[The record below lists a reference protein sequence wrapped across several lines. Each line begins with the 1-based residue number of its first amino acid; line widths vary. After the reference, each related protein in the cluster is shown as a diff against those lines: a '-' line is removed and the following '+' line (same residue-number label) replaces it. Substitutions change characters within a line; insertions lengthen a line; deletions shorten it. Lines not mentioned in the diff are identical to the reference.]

1 MQADDKIMQADDKF
15 IQFGCWNNL
24 NTKVKDGK
32 EKQLGCLNKVFG
44 LLNEYLT
51 KVEVKPKFLIISGDN
66 YYPEKQKEDDV
77 TTNIVIHPDK
87 LIEGFKKLEIDLPIY
102 MMLGNHDLEKT
113 PKEEDPTQQEC
124 KILELEMTNKPPN
137 VEYNFF
143 KYEMLNGTMVLMID
157 TSIYEDDSENYLQC
171 YNKFF
176 ELSRQSF
183 ASIEEIK
190 EYQLQQITEAIT
202 RKELKNIIIVG
213 HHPIKYFK
221 YKKPK
226 EGKEAKIQFRSDI
239 IHSFKPV
246 LAHIYGVLGPK
257 TNYYYLCSDMHLYQ
271 KGRIELQM
279 GADVAMTIQQYSV
292 GTGGTELDSPFPPDY
307 AERVKTED
315 DITYTLEEEKAQCG
329 FLECVVKEGGLE
341 FTPIFVNLK
350 GGNKK
355 TKNKRSKRSKR
366 TKKRSKRNKKTK

>member
-1 MQADDKIMQADDKF
+1 MEADDKF

-24 NTKVKDGK
+24 NTKVKDGQ

-44 LLNEYLT
+44 LLNDYLT
-51 KVEVKPKFLIISGDN
+51 KVENKPKFLIISGDN

-239 IHSFKPV
+239 IHFFKPV

-279 GADVAMTIQQYSV
+279 SADVVMRIQQYIV

-315 DITYTLEEEKAQCG
+315 DITYTLEDEKAQCG
-329 FLECVVKEGGLE
+329 FLECVVKQGGLE